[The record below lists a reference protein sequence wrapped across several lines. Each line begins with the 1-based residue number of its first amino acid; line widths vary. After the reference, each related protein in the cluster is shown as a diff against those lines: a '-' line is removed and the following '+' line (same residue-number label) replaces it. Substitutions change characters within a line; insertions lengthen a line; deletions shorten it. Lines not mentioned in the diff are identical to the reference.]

1 VHGHVSNKLF
11 TIVFHSFEVI
21 RTSTDR
27 KSLLIKLNVVAVIF
41 TFPCRRYSTAH
52 FMSCWQTFHVY
63 ISTTFNRVP
72 REQEFRGVQL
82 LAQLE
87 RQQTAPNLR
96 SNPKNTCKHLD
107 IPLLIMKAVGKPLS
121 RLLVWPSIS
130 HRMHAILRLSKP
142 ERPYTKCLPVL
153 SKRRASSVDVLA
165 TIQYLARNS
174 QAVNSFPIQDDGKF
188 CKHQVCWRS

>member
-1 VHGHVSNKLF
+1 MSTYQLHSTGYLVSRSF
-11 TIVFHSFEVI
+11 AVFNYWHNSN
-21 RTSTDR
+21 TNST
-27 KSLLIKLNVVAVIF
+27 
-41 TFPCRRYSTAH
+41 
-52 FMSCWQTFHVY
+52 
-63 ISTTFNRVP
+63 
-72 REQEFRGVQL
+72 
-82 LAQLE
+82 
-87 RQQTAPNLR
+87 QQTAPNLR

-121 RLLVWPSIS
+121 RLLAWPSIS
-130 HRMHAILRLSKP
+130 HRMHAILRLWNP
-142 ERPYTKCLPVL
+142 ERPYTECLPVL